1 MSLLELWR
9 SAVRGLLANK
19 MRSALTMLG
28 VIIGVGSVIL
38 IIAVGNGAGKAIEAS
53 IDQLGANT
61 LTVISTPGQGSSTR
75 DQNLTLPVARSLA
88 NRDFAP
94 DVRSV
99 TPEVTTS
106 VTAASGTKSY
116 DTQIVGTDP
125 SYFTATNSPVD
136 AGAKFTA
143 EQDQA
148 NAKVAVL
155 GATVADQLFG
165 FSAGAVGQQVTI
177 NGTAFTVIGVMAS
190 KGTGG
195 GGSNADD
202 RIVAPLSTVQDTL
215 AGYGSLDQLV
225 IQATSS
231 ESVDYAQ
238 AEVTQ
243 LLDSHFGVSSSDD
256 APYQILNQA
265 QLQQTRSQTITTFTV
280 LLAAIAAISL
290 LVGGIGITNIMLVTV
305 TERTREIG
313 IRKALGASRGA
324 ILGQFLAEATLVSL
338 IGGVVGVILG
348 VVGSRFAI
356 AGVTPALVPASI
368 VLALAVSI
376 LVGVFFGGYPANRAA
391 RLRPI
396 EALRYE

>member
-1 MSLLELWR
+1 MSAVELWR

-61 LTVISTPGQGSSTR
+61 LTVFSTPGNGTSTR

-88 NRDFAP
+88 NRAVAP

-99 TPEVTTS
+99 TPVVSTS

-116 DTQIVGTDP
+116 DTQVIGTDP

-136 AGAKFTA
+136 AGAKFTSG
-143 EQDQA
+143 QQQA

-155 GATVADQLFG
+155 GATVAQQLFG
-165 FSAGAVGQQVTI
+165 SSPGAVGQQVTI

-190 KGTGG
+190 KGAGG

-202 RIVAPLSTVQDTL
+202 RVVAPLTTVQDTL

-243 LLDSHFGVSSSDD
+243 LLDAHFGVSSSED

-324 ILGQFLAEATLVSL
+324 VLGQFLAEATLVSL
-338 IGGVVGVILG
+338 IGGVVGVVLG
-348 VVGSRFAI
+348 VVGSRFPI

-368 VLALAVSI
+368 ALALAVSI